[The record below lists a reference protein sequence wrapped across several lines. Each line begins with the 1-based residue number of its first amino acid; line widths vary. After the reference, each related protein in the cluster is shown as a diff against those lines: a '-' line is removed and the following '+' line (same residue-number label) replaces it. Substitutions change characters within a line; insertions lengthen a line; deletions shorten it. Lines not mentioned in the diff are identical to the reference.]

1 MSGHGHRSS
10 ISQHS
15 RSASQFLNDTDELT
29 DAELIKQVN
38 DIKQQ
43 IKVNLNVVSTL
54 PANWQ
59 RPGKRHW
66 YDDKTTT
73 RRTNLGRL

>member
-1 MSGHGHRSS
+1 MSGGHGHRSS

-38 DIKQQ
+38 DIKYQ
-43 IKVNLNVVSTL
+43 IKVLKITS
-54 PANWQ
+54 
-59 RPGKRHW
+59 GI
-66 YDDKTTT
+66 Y
-73 RRTNLGRL
+73 